1 MKEDLIKANNEL
13 ENMKKEKNKI
23 NEDLIKANKIIS
35 NINNYEI
42 KKLKDENNLL
52 KQQLNLKD
60 DKINELKNK
69 INIIDRPKYDIND
82 IIVINFQASDG
93 SVNYGIK
100 CLKTEIFAEVEEK
113 LYKIYNNLRNT
124 NNMFIS
130 NAKPVLR
137 FKTIDENNIKDGCIV
152 QLIKLE

>member
-1 MKEDLIKANNEL
+1 
-13 ENMKKEKNKI
+13 MKKEKNKI

-42 KKLKDENNLL
+42 KKLMDENNLL

-60 DKINELKNK
+60 DKINELENK

-113 LYKIYNNLRNT
+113 LYKIFNNLRNT
-124 NNMFIS
+124 NNMFTY

-137 FKTIDENNIKDGCIV
+137 FKTIDENNIKDGCII

>member
-1 MKEDLIKANNEL
+1 
-13 ENMKKEKNKI
+13 MKKEKNKI